1 MMTAMNNRKNFLIV
15 LISLFFCLT
24 GLHSSKA
31 QSAQDLRIN
40 EFLVYN
46 DSNYVDDFGQ
56 HGPWIEIFNSA
67 YNTVNIGG
75 LYLTD
80 DLSNPRKYQIPKGQ
94 NMTQIPPRSYLVF
107 WADNMGDRG
116 ILHLNFDL
124 RNSKVI
130 ALFDANGKSLI
141 DSVSIPQNS
150 HLKRDSTFGRVEDGL
165 VEWKYLEKSTPNAA
179 NSTAEKVTGAM
190 LFDNLDP
197 YGGGMAMVA
206 MFVVFTGLA
215 ILFIFFKN
223 MSRIINWERKKPQT
237 TEPVVVTAPTEGIS
251 GEVNAAI
258 ALVLHLYVNEL
269 HDHENTVLTINKVS
283 RTYSPWSSKIYG
295 LRRTPRQ

>member
-1 MMTAMNNRKNFLIV
+1 MMTAMNRKNYLIV
-15 LISLFFCLT
+15 LFSLFFCFA
-24 GLHSSKA
+24 GLHGSIA

-46 DSNYVDDFGQ
+46 DSNYIDDFGQ

-67 YNTVNIGG
+67 YNTVDVGG

-80 DLSNPRKYQIPKGQ
+80 DLSNPKKYKIPKGQ

-107 WADNMGDRG
+107 WADDMGDRG

-124 RNSKVI
+124 RNSKMI
-130 ALFDANGKSLI
+130 ALFDANGRTLI
-141 DSVSIPQNS
+141 DSVNIPKDS
-150 HLKRDSTFGRVEDGL
+150 HLKRNHTFGRVEDGF

-179 NSTAEKVTGAM
+179 NNTVEKVTGAM
-190 LFDNLDP
+190 VFDNLDP
-197 YGGGMAMVA
+197 YGGGMTMVA

-215 ILFIFFKN
+215 LLFIFFKN

-237 TEPVVVTAPTEGIS
+237 SQPVVVSDSNEGIS

-295 LRRTPRQ
+295 LRKTPRN